1 MDKNDLKLMWREA
14 HIANIDNPF
23 AKVSIEKS
31 MGLKHNKLIS
41 GALSDIRLKLI
52 LYAILLVI
60 YLVLMI
66 YAFVYLRLKLS
77 VNALVPLTLAGIFLL
92 ITATSEFVRLSILT
106 KTADNLS
113 LKDSMMSFRRKL
125 KRIKL
130 ADFVFCLV
138 FFYLLAFIAVFNY
151 LTDIGGVKNLSGATG
166 IVPVYLLAILIL
178 MLLSVPWL
186 IKYQNNL
193 RYKKLESNL
202 KESAQQLNV
211 HQSDGGL

>member
-66 YAFVYLRLKLS
+66 
-77 VNALVPLTLAGIFLL
+77 
-92 ITATSEFVRLSILT
+92 
-106 KTADNLS
+106 
-113 LKDSMMSFRRKL
+113 
-125 KRIKL
+125 
-130 ADFVFCLV
+130 
-138 FFYLLAFIAVFNY
+138 
-151 LTDIGGVKNLSGATG
+151 
-166 IVPVYLLAILIL
+166 
-178 MLLSVPWL
+178 
-186 IKYQNNL
+186 
-193 RYKKLESNL
+193 
-202 KESAQQLNV
+202 
-211 HQSDGGL
+211 